1 MGETFQEFMALWHWL
16 EEGPGPPQHRPTV
29 LGNLRLTAVT
39 GLGLVLLLVIV
50 YGTGVLFGDLRP
62 AHFFTGF
69 FIIPLILAKLASV
82 GWRFF
87 HYYGRSAPYRAA
99 GPPWLLPRV
108 LAVPLVLSTIIAV
121 SSGVVLWALGT
132 QRGTWSTIHTDSVV
146 ILLLLV
152 GVHLAAHLRRA
163 VRAVHG
169 DRTNTT
175 RWWRLG
181 SVFLSVAGGVALA
194 SVMAIVEPTWHDQP
208 RHGQQNKAAAFSSNR
223 TFEPRS
229 R

>member
-1 MGETFQEFMALWHWL
+1 MALWHWL
-16 EEGPGPPQHRPTV
+16 EEGPTPSNRPAV
-29 LGNLRLTAVT
+29 LGNLRLTALT
-39 GLGLVLLLVIV
+39 GLALVLLLVSV

-69 FIIPLILAKLASV
+69 FIIPLLLAKLASV

-87 HYYGRSAPYRAA
+87 HYYGRSARYRAA

-108 LAVPLVLSTIIAV
+108 LAVPLILSTIIAV
-121 SSGVVLWALGT
+121 SSGVILWALGM
-132 QRGTWSTIHTDSVV
+132 QHGTWSTIHTDSVV

-163 VRAVHG
+163 VRAIEG
-169 DRTNTT
+169 DRANTT
-175 RWWRLG
+175 RRWRLAA
-181 SVFLSVAGGVALA
+181 VFLSVAGGVALA
-194 SVMAIVEPTWHDQP
+194 IAMARFEPAWHDQP
-208 RHGQQNKAAAFSSNR
+208 AHGHQIKAAAFLSNR
-223 TFEPRS
+223 IFGPHS